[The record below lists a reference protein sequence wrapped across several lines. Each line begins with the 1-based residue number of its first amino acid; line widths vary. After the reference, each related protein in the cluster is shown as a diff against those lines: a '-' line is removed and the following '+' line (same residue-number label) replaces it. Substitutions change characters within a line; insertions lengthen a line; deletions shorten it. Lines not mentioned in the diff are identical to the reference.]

1 MGLCLGVLR
10 KQLGFVKEKE
20 RKKERFRVPVRGK
33 CVRAL
38 GSRRRERC
46 D

>member
-1 MGLCLGVLR
+1 MFGCASETVR
-10 KQLGFVKEKE
+10 VCVIEKE

-38 GSRRRERC
+38 GSRRREIY